1 MQDTVAQVAVIGA
14 GLAGISAAITLSASD
29 LPATLF
35 SADLPVGGRLGGAGH
50 VDLGAQ
56 YFTARHPA
64 FRLASREWQE
74 RGWVAEWSP
83 DLYLYDDEHGLRPS
97 ADDVQRLVA
106 LPRMNALAGH
116 LVHGLR
122 LQHARIVSLRRTT
135 DDQWFLNSGEGAEY
149 GPFSA
154 VIIATLPDA
163 ATDLLSVA
171 PQLQQDVARVRMRP
185 CWTVDLQFAQPLNT
199 PVEACFVRSGPLDW
213 LCRDSSKP
221 QRAAGE
227 RWVLQSTASWAEQHA
242 DASQEQVISELA
254 MAMARVTGLNLPEP
268 IATTAFFWSQA
279 RPAEQLK
286 WGALAAPRLSLYV
299 CGDWCLGGRVENAWL
314 SGRQAAQA
322 LLGQ

>member
-14 GLAGISAAITLSASD
+14 GMAGISAARMLTEGGLSV
-29 LPATLF
+29 TLF
-35 SADLPVGGRLGGAGH
+35 AADATGGRLGIAGTS
-50 VDLGAQ
+50 DLGAQ

-74 RGWVAEWSP
+74 HGWVADWSP
-83 DLYLYDDEHGLRPS
+83 RLYRHDSEQGLRPS
-97 ADDVQRLVA
+97 PDDIQRLVA
-106 LPRMNALAGH
+106 VPGMWTLAGH
-116 LVHGLR
+116 LTQGLQR
-122 LQHARIVSLRRTT
+122 QSARILFLRRTT
-135 DDQWFLNSGEGAEY
+135 DGRWMLGGHDHSEY

-154 VIIATLPDA
+154 VIVATPPDMA
-163 ATDLLSVA
+163 AALLTAA
-171 PQLQQDVARVRMRP
+171 PQLRHEVARVRMRP
-185 CWTVDLQFAQPLNT
+185 CWAVELQFEQPLST
-199 PVEACFVRSGPLDW
+199 AVDACFVRDGPLDW

-221 QRAAGE
+221 QRATGE

-242 DASQEQVISELA
+242 GASREQVISELA
-254 MAMARVTGLNLPEP
+254 TALSRVTGLNLPERV
-268 IATTAFFWSQA
+268 ATTALYWPQA

-286 WGALAAPRLSLYV
+286 WEALAAPRLNLYV